1 VSRRG
6 RAVGFLLLALTA
18 AGLAA
23 GIANGYGS
31 RVARG
36 YGALR
41 AVVVASVD
49 LAPGKVLGPARVS
62 SALEVRRVPQRFVP
76 PGALAAPA
84 EALGLA
90 PQAAIPAGS
99 YLLAAQLRPPR
110 PRSARPPGLEADLHP
125 VAISVAGADSL
136 LAAGPLA
143 PGAKVDVVVTTEP
156 DGSGPGRAYV
166 AVAGVPLLAL
176 RPDAESAGPG
186 SIAVATLGL
195 SRRQALHLIAAE
207 SFARQLTLLPGG

>member
-6 RAVGFLLLALTA
+6 RSLGFLLLALIA
-18 AGLAA
+18 AVISAA
-23 GIANGYGS
+23 IANGYGS
-31 RVARG
+31 RVVSG

-41 AVVVASVD
+41 AVVVAGAD
-49 LAPGKVLGPARVS
+49 LSPGKALGPEQIS
-62 SALEVRRVPQRFVP
+62 SALEVRRVPERFVP
-76 PGALAAPA
+76 PGALAAPT
-84 EALGLA
+84 EALGLV
-90 PQAAIPAGS
+90 PQAPIPAGS

-110 PRSARPPGLEADLHP
+110 SRSTRPRGLGADLRP
-125 VAISVAGADSL
+125 VEISVAGADSL

-176 RPDAESAGPG
+176 RPGAEGSGPG
-186 SIAVATLGL
+186 SPSVATLGL